1 MNARNV
7 ILGVS
12 LLLIAAL
19 AFFTVRDLIVNGITL
34 MGLVSLPI
42 VVILGVGVIGA
53 MAQPPRRR

>member
-1 MNARNV
+1 VNARNV
-7 ILGVS
+7 ILAVS

-19 AFFTVRDLIVNGITL
+19 AFFTVRDLIVNGVTL

>member
-1 MNARNV
+1 VNARNV
-7 ILGVS
+7 ILAVS

-19 AFFTVRDLIVNGITL
+19 AFFTVRDLFVNGVTL
-34 MGLVSLPI
+34 MGLVSVPI

>member
-7 ILGVS
+7 ILAVS
-12 LLLIAAL
+12 LVLIAAL
-19 AFFTVRDLIVNGITL
+19 AFFTVRDLIVNGVTL

-53 MAQPPRRR
+53 MAHPPRGR

>member
-7 ILGVS
+7 ILAVS

-19 AFFTVRDLIVNGITL
+19 AFFTVRDLIVNGVTL